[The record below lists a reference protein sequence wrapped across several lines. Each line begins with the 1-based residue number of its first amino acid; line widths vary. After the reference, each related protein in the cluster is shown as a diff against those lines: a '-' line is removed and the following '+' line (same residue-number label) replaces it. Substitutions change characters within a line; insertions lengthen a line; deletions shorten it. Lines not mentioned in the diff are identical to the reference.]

1 MKEENEQHKYD
12 DMIDLPHHVSTRHP
26 QMSLLN
32 RAAQFSPFAAL
43 TGHEDA
49 VKETARLTDSFI
61 EREEEQTELLNR
73 RMQLLLSHM
82 AGRGHRTPEIEV
94 VYFRPDPVKSGGAYI
109 TYSGKVKKID
119 GYRREILFAD
129 GTVIPMEHIFSMEG
143 ALFAE

>member
-1 MKEENEQHKYD
+1 MREDGEQHKYD
-12 DMIDLPHHVSTRHP
+12 DILDLPHHVSTRHP

-82 AGRGHRTPEIEV
+82 TDHGHAAPEIEV
-94 VYFRPDPVKSGGAYI
+94 VYFQPDLTKSGGAYM
-109 TYSGKVKKID
+109 TFSGKVKKID

-143 ALFAE
+143 ELFAE